1 MLVDGLLDAYNKG
14 LSLYK
19 RKQWD
24 DAIKKFEEALK
35 LDGNDGPSKLYLARC
50 KHFKKTP
57 PPEDWDGVFTMTT
70 K

>member
-1 MLVDGLLDAYNKG
+1 MLVDGLLDTYNEG
-14 LSLYK
+14 LTLYK
-19 RKQWD
+19 GKKWD
-24 DAIKKFEEALK
+24 DAIKKFEKALK

-50 KHFKKTP
+50 KHFKKNP